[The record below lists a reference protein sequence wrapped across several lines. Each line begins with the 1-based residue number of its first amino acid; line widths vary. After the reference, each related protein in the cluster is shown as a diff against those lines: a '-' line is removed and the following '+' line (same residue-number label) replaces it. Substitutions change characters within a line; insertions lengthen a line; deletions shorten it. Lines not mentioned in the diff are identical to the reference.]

1 LGRFFETAE
10 GLFVV
15 LVEGLFQGFVEFD
28 FVTENRSTSTVLCVV
43 PKSEELKIA
52 GVNSF

>member
-1 LGRFFETAE
+1 MGRFFETAD

-15 LVEGLFQGFVEFD
+15 LVEALFQGFVELN
-28 FVTENRSTSTVLCVV
+28 FVTENRSTGAVLCVV

-52 GVNSF
+52 GVDSF

>member
-1 LGRFFETAE
+1 LGRFFETAD

-15 LVEGLFQGFVEFD
+15 LVEALFQGFVEFD
-28 FVTENRSTSTVLCVV
+28 FVTENRSTGVVLCVV
-43 PKSEELKIA
+43 PKSEKLKIT